1 MDHEEARR
9 KKVGGKVQQTHT
21 CPTRLL
27 YSAAN
32 NRIVLEACRSQ
43 VAGASWGKGH
53 NHCSMRASAAAC
65 TGGACCHRVYCLAGT
80 WLLLLR
86 GARMRGSGV
95 KPVCG
100 YVPAGPNGMN
110 RECDPVYNRW
120 SICKGSAQRC
130 KVATNVLDCHQPP
143 GISYPGQQ
151 HLHPQGCVPAM
162 PCYIAQSCP
171 WIPVPLLCHEM
182 HTQPPCMRMLILYS
196 AIWKI
201 LIMVGAFCIQCW
213 T

>member
-1 MDHEEARR
+1 MGQGPQPLQHESERCCLHWW
-9 KKVGGKVQQTHT
+9 G
-21 CPTRLL
+21 
-27 YSAAN
+27 
-32 NRIVLEACRSQ
+32 VLSQGVLPCRYL
-43 VAGASWGKGH
+43 AS
-53 NHCSMRASAAAC
+53 S
-65 TGGACCHRVYCLAGT
+65 TE
-80 WLLLLR
+80 R